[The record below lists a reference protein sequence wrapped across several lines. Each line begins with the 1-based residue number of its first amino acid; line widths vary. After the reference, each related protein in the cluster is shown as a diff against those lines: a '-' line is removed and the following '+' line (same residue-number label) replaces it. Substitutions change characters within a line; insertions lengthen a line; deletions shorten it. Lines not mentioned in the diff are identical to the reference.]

1 MDPRDSWLKKRLN
14 SFKYA
19 FKGFSLLIK
28 EEPNFRIHLAAA
40 TLALLLGALLGLSHT
55 EWLIVVFAIGW
66 VLALEAIN
74 ASIERLA
81 DFASPGRHETIKKIK
96 DISAAAV
103 LVSASTA
110 LIAGLIIFIP
120 KI

>member
-1 MDPRDSWLKKRLN
+1 MAPQDSRLKKRLN

-19 FKGFSLLIK
+19 FKGFGILVK

-40 TLALLLGALLGLSHT
+40 ALALLLGALLGLSHT

-66 VLALEAIN
+66 VLGLEAIN
-74 ASIERLA
+74 TSIERLA
-81 DFASPGRHETIKKIK
+81 DFVSPGRHEAIKKIK

-103 LVSASTA
+103 MVSATVA